1 MRTFSPKPGDIDRQW
16 HVIDAT
22 DVILGRLATHAAVL

>member
-1 MRTFSPKPGDIDRQW
+1 MRTFSPKDSDITRQW

-22 DVILGRLATHAAVL
+22 DV